1 MILAWFDHDM
11 DGCISFDEFHDFL
24 QGQANTLGWQ
34 ALHDPGTS
42 WRQPNGIVDI
52 YLKSPMWIYT
62 FAYTLFS
69 LAGTVFTLLA
79 FATNLESGK
88 KDTWSYEN
96 LRQLF
101 FAVHM
106 ADVAIRGEQVKKLG
120 TAVWG
125 RMGQLTQLLTL
136 LIAFLYVYM
145 TIGFV
150 FFRGAFDG
158 EGTGC
163 SSLVEC
169 MFTFLNYGLREDVGI
184 ATVMS
189 PIAWEAGEPTS
200 GYNIAIGRLVYD
212 VSYWLFVTILVLSM
226 LTGII
231 IDTFG
236 EMRDASNRMEENI
249 QNECFI
255 CGISAS
261 KFDQGDGLGFA
272 HHVTHAHNKW
282 MYLALWVHILQK
294 PSEDHTGQEAYIFKK
309 LKAGDLSFFPSGR
322 ALALPGYIQ
331 EG

>member
-1 MILAWFDHDM
+1 
-11 DGCISFDEFHDFL
+11 
-24 QGQANTLGWQ
+24 
-34 ALHDPGTS
+34 
-42 WRQPNGIVDI
+42 
-52 YLKSPMWIYT
+52 MWIYT

-69 LAGTVFTLLA
+69 LAGTIFTLLA
-79 FATNLESGK
+79 FATNLESGE

-106 ADVAIRGEQVKKLG
+106 ATWQCIEAGEEVG
-120 TAVWG
+120 YSCVG
-125 RMGQLTQLLTL
+125 GMGQLTQLLTL

-150 FFRGAFDG
+150 FFRGAFDS

-184 ATVMS
+184 ATVM
-189 PIAWEAGEPTS
+189 AQLHGKLKPTS
-200 GYNIAIGRLVYD
+200 GYNLAISRLVYD

-249 QNECFI
+249 QNECFYQ
-255 CGISAS
+255 
-261 KFDQGDGLGFA
+261 DQR
-272 HHVTHAHNKW
+272 
-282 MYLALWVHILQK
+282 Q
-294 PSEDHTGQEAYIFKK
+294 
-309 LKAGDLSFFPSGR
+309 
-322 ALALPGYIQ
+322 
-331 EG
+331 